1 MVLRHLPSTALAAA
15 LGLSAVATPIPALV
29 SAQGR
34 GVTIRGRVELPRL
47 PAVTERRPSA
57 GDLGEGPARDVADR
71 RRAVVYFESAPK
83 GAFEDRDSG
92 RVAMDQRNETFVPH
106 LLAITVG
113 TTVDFPKDNDMPAGT
128 YFWSI
133 VGMRGDQ
140 AIAESGLAAFVV
152 QKP

>member
-1 MVLRHLPSTALAAA
+1 MRATGAALATAIGLA
-15 LGLSAVATPIPALV
+15 LLSAPVTGPVA
-29 SAQGR
+29 AQSR

-57 GDLGEGPARDVADR
+57 GDLGEGPARDVVDR

-83 GAFEDRDSG
+83 GAFEDRDGG

-113 TTVDFPKDNDMPAGT
+113 TTVDFPNNDNT
-128 YFWSI
+128 YHNVFS
-133 VGMRGDQ
+133 
-140 AIAESGLAAFVV
+140 L
-152 QKP
+152 